1 MGLPHV
7 SDFESELAQLAR
19 QQTGRKSGSSTAQK
33 IFNLASSRREPDT
46 GNGAQVPSEWART
59 FDLIQQAAE
68 LTCASE
74 GRAQEMVNRAEA
86 LMKRAFD
93 ELQMA
98 ERRVQMA
105 EAAQRSAEA
114 RAHDAEAR
122 MREAEDWLVRLQDA
136 LVKKLIEPRVTHR
149 EQAA

>member
-1 MGLPHV
+1 MGFPHV

-19 QQTGRKSGSSTAQK
+19 QQTGRKSGSSPSQK
-33 IFNLASSRREPDT
+33 IINLASGRRDAESSYAASAP
-46 GNGAQVPSEWART
+46 GEWART

-74 GRAQEMVNRAEA
+74 GRAHEMVSRAEA

-93 ELQMA
+93 ELQVA

-105 EAAQRSAEA
+105 EASQRAAEA
-114 RAHDAEAR
+114 RASDAEAR

-136 LVKKLIEPRVTHR
+136 LVKKLIEPRAIHR

>member
-1 MGLPHV
+1 MGFPHV

-19 QQTGRKSGSSTAQK
+19 QQTGRKSGSSPSQK
-33 IFNLASSRREPDT
+33 ILDLASSRRDLDSAR
-46 GNGAQVPSEWART
+46 GGSVPSEWART

-74 GRAQEMVNRAEA
+74 GRAQEMVSRAEA

-98 ERRVQMA
+98 ERRVQVA

-114 RAHDAEAR
+114 RANDAEAR

-136 LVKKLIEPRVTHR
+136 LVKKLIEPRANHR

>member
-1 MGLPHV
+1 M
-7 SDFESELAQLAR
+7 SFSQINDFESELAQLAR
-19 QQTGRKSGSSTAQK
+19 QQNGRKTASSPSQK
-33 IFNLASSRREPDT
+33 IYNLAASRRDM
-46 GNGAQVPSEWART
+46 GSANGASVPSEWART

-74 GRAQEMVNRAEA
+74 ARAHDMVSRAEA

-114 RAHDAEAR
+114 RANEAEAR
-122 MREAEDWLVRLQDA
+122 MGEAEDWLVRLQDA
-136 LVKKLIEPRVTHR
+136 LVKKLIEPRASSC

>member
-1 MGLPHV
+1 MSFPQM

-19 QQTGRKSGSSTAQK
+19 QQTGRRSVSTPSQK
-33 IFNLASSRREPDT
+33 VFSLPLNRRETGFASSPS
-46 GNGAQVPSEWART
+46 VPSEWART

-74 GRAQEMVNRAEA
+74 TRAQDMVTRAEA
-86 LMKRAFD
+86 LMTRAFD

-98 ERRVQMA
+98 ERRVQLA
-105 EAAQRSAEA
+105 ESAQRSAES
-114 RAHDAEAR
+114 RANEAEAR

-136 LVKKLIEPRVTHR
+136 LVKKLIEPRASIH

>member
-1 MGLPHV
+1 MVNTGLRLR
-7 SDFESELAQLAR
+7 DDSERTDPAKVTQAP
-19 QQTGRKSGSSTAQK
+19 G
-33 IFNLASSRREPDT
+33 
-46 GNGAQVPSEWART
+46 EWART

-74 GRAQEMVNRAEA
+74 GRAQEMVSRAEA

-136 LVKKLIEPRVTHR
+136 LVKKLIEPRASQR